1 MIMRKELLEQL
12 RGGLVVS
19 CQAFDY
25 EPFYGAEMM
34 AKMAVSAKLGG
45 AAAIRASWP
54 ENIRAIKKEVDLPI
68 FGINKIMPEVYDKFR
83 DVIITPTLS
92 SARAVAEA
100 GADIVAVDC
109 TLRQGRTPEMIQ
121 ALLQEYK
128 AELDVLIMAEISTAE
143 EGRIAAAGGADILST
158 TIAGY
163 TPYSR
168 QLDEPDYRLI
178 EELAETTTLPINA
191 EGRFHR
197 PEQVVQ
203 AFKTGAWTVTVGSAI
218 TRPHCITQEF
228 IRAIHQFKNQEKT
241 GK

>member
-1 MIMRKELLEQL
+1 
-12 RGGLVVS
+12 
-19 CQAFDY
+19 
-25 EPFYGAEMM
+25 
-34 AKMAVSAKLGG
+34 
-45 AAAIRASWP
+45 
-54 ENIRAIKKEVDLPI
+54 
-68 FGINKIMPEVYDKFR
+68 MPEVYDKFR
-83 DVIITPTLS
+83 DVIITPTLT

-121 ALLQEYK
+121 TLLQEYK
-128 AELDVLIMAEISTAE
+128 AELDVMIMAEISTAE
-143 EGRIAAAGGADILST
+143 EGRIAASGGADILST

-168 QLDEPDYRLI
+168 QLDELV
-178 EELAETTTLPINA
+178 ETTTLPINA

>member
-1 MIMRKELLEQL
+1 MIM
-12 RGGLVVS
+12 
-19 CQAFDY
+19 
-25 EPFYGAEMM
+25 
-34 AKMAVSAKLGG
+34 
-45 AAAIRASWP
+45 
-54 ENIRAIKKEVDLPI
+54 
-68 FGINKIMPEVYDKFR
+68 
-83 DVIITPTLS
+83 
-92 SARAVAEA
+92 
-100 GADIVAVDC
+100 AD
-109 TLRQGRTPEMIQ
+109 
-121 ALLQEYK
+121 
-128 AELDVLIMAEISTAE
+128 ISTAE
-143 EGRIAAAGGADILST
+143 EGRIAASGGADILST

-178 EELAETTTLPINA
+178 EELVETTTLPINA